1 MSQEFRRF
9 VGIGFLAIAIA
20 GAAIAS
26 SAAMPSEGQQTNERK
41 GGAATQ
47 KPIERK
53 QDAERSK
60 LDQIGET
67 CWADLRTKR
76 IYIAHTALGR
86 RIVEGAQEVLRG
98 SPEIGLVVLPRELDE
113 RDVRQRVR
121 DGDEKAKLFE
131 HAGIYHGEAEHDGE
145 PEDKIEAFEEFL
157 LSPDGAEIDIAM
169 LKLSCSD
176 VSRSTDTTRVLDAYA
191 GAMERIRRARPR
203 LEIVHCTAPLREPD
217 HGARAA
223 IRRMVGAGSD
233 AANATRGR
241 YNDALRKRFAGEVFF
256 DIARAESMRPD
267 GTEATVLVNGER
279 WPALASEYG
288 RGSRDLTDEGR
299 TTLGRELLL
308 TLSACCGESKAR
320 RTEGAV
326 TAVPSNGSRGE

>member
-26 SAAMPSEGQQTNERK
+26 SAVMSSEAQQANERT
-41 GGAATQ
+41 GGAVTQ
-47 KPIERK
+47 KPAVEK
-53 QDAERSK
+53 QEGERSR

-86 RIVEGAQEVLRG
+86 RIVEGAQEVLRS

-131 HAGIYHGEAEHDGE
+131 HAGVYHGEAEHDGE
-145 PEDKIEAFEEFL
+145 PEDKIEAFEQFL

-169 LKLSCSD
+169 LKLSSSD
-176 VSRSTDTTRVLDAYA
+176 VSRSTDVTRVLDAYA
-191 GAMERIRRARPR
+191 GAVERIRRARPR

-288 RGSRDLTDEGR
+288 SGSRDLTDEGR